1 MTAPTNHLAA
11 ARAALE
17 DARGEVGFDP
27 AVIYVARAQVHA
39 ALALAEEARTANLI
53 AALDY
58 GMVGPIDLASD
69 ERRAEITARLW
80 PTS

>member
-1 MTAPTNHLAA
+1 VIDHLAA
-11 ARAALE
+11 ALAAVEEARGAILDHAALH
-17 DARGEVGFDP
+17 
-27 AVIYVARAQVHA
+27 IARAQVHA